1 MAQRARWVIKI
12 GSALLTNDGRGL
24 DRDLM
29 QVWVDRMVALRER
42 GIDVMVV
49 SSGAVAEGMTRLGWA
64 RRPDSVHQ
72 LQAAAAVGQMGLVQA
87 WESCFQKHRLHTAQ
101 VLLTHDDLSDRK
113 RYLNARSTLLTLLG
127 FSVVPVVNENDT
139 VVTDEIRFG
148 DNDTLAA
155 LVANLV
161 EAERLVILTDQDGL
175 FDADPRQNPAAR
187 LIPSARASDPALA
200 AMAGG
205 GGSGL
210 GRGGIERI
218 GAVIGVVKAAPA
230 CIGGIEDEAVVERRH
245 DELRACHGCNLGID
259 ILRADFE
266 RRGFGD
272 KIADFAQER
281 LIGGSVMRLA
291 HTPVVP
297 CVDLDLQI
305 LALDEQSG
313 ILRREFAQQAREIG
327 PELGCIQP
335 RPRQRALLDED
346 GQSRIDGQAGTVEKF
361 GHASTLWSARLRQWT
376 RGGKGRCAMPRL
388 DSIGNGRFSMRA
400 A

>member
-127 FSVVPVVNENDT
+127 FCVVPVVNENDT

-210 GRGGIERI
+210 GRGGMTTKVR
-218 GAVIGVVKAAPA
+218 AAA
-230 CIGGIEDEAVVERRH
+230 LAARSGTMTTIASGRRPEVLT
-245 DELRACHGCNLGID
+245 EL
-259 ILRADFE
+259 
-266 RRGFGD
+266 
-272 KIADFAQER
+272 
-281 LIGGSVMRLA
+281 V
-291 HTPVVP
+291 
-297 CVDLDLQI
+297 
-305 LALDEQSG
+305 
-313 ILRREFAQQAREIG
+313 
-327 PELGCIQP
+327 
-335 RPRQRALLDED
+335 
-346 GQSRIDGQAGTVEKF
+346 DGQAPGTTLLPDTSPMNARKQWLA
-361 GHASTLWSARLRQWT
+361 GHLRMRGRLILDDGAARRLREAGSSLLPVGVVDVFGQFS
-376 RGGKGRCAMPRL
+376 RGEMVACEDRHGERVACGLVNYDAADARRLCGKKSREIADVLGFMNEEELIHRDNMVVL
-388 DSIGNGRFSMRA
+388 
-400 A
+400 

>member
-101 VLLTHDDLSDRK
+101 VLLTHDDLPDRK

-200 AMAGG
+200 ATAGG
-205 GGSGL
+205 GGPGL
-210 GRGGIERI
+210 GRGHLPTKGGR
-218 GAVIGVVKAAPA
+218 AAPA
-230 CIGGIEDEAVVERRH
+230 D
-245 DELRACHGCNLGID
+245 
-259 ILRADFE
+259 
-266 RRGFGD
+266 RG
-272 KIADFAQER
+272 AR
-281 LIGGSVMRLA
+281 T
-291 HTPVVP
+291 HT
-297 CVDLDLQI
+297 
-305 LALDEQSG
+305 
-313 ILRREFAQQAREIG
+313 
-327 PELGCIQP
+327 
-335 RPRQRALLDED
+335 
-346 GQSRIDGQAGTVEKF
+346 
-361 GHASTLWSARLRQWT
+361 
-376 RGGKGRCAMPRL
+376 
-388 DSIGNGRFSMRA
+388 
-400 A
+400 